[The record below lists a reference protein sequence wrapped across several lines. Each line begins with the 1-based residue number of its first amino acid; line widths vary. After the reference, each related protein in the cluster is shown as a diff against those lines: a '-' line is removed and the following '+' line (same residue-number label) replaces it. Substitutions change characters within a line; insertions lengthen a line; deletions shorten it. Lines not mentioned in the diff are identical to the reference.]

1 MNKKVS
7 KLKTLKQKQAKQQLS
22 DREKSAQQD
31 LKAQLQ
37 KQIDALN
44 FGNFKPEEAYTEAE
58 KKHVADLTEKLKK
71 EYSEQQITEAGRPNH
86 PTGEAG
92 RAMLERMNDSHG
104 PMTQW
109 ALSHLQFGEKDRVLD
124 IGCGGG
130 ACIARLSTMVK
141 DGTFV
146 GIDYAKTS
154 VEATRQF
161 NQALIDAGKLEV
173 IEASVSDMPFKDDT
187 FDKIVTVESYYFWP
201 DFETDMQEVY
211 RVLKPSGHFLL
222 IAEVY
227 DHVGLPQSVLDNIQA
242 YEMRNLDLD
251 GFIDVFEKTGF
262 ADIAIHVKPGER
274 WIAVEGIKAQEK

>member
-44 FGNFKPEEAYTEAE
+44 FGNLKPEETYTEAE

-173 IEASVSDMPFKDDT
+173 IEASVSDMPFADDT

-274 WIAVEGIKAQEK
+274 WIAVEGIKA

>member
-44 FGNFKPEEAYTEAE
+44 FGNLKPEETYTEVE

-109 ALSHLQFGEKDRVLD
+109 ALSHLQFGEKDWVLD

-173 IEASVSDMPFKDDT
+173 IEASVSDMPFADDT

-274 WIAVEGIKAQEK
+274 WIAVEGIKKA

>member
-7 KLKTLKQKQAKQQLS
+7 KLKTLKQKQAKSQLS
-22 DREKSAQQD
+22 DREKSVQQD
-31 LKAQLQ
+31 LKTQLQ

-161 NQALIDAGKLEV
+161 NQPLIDAGKLEV

-211 RVLKPSGHFLL
+211 RVLNPSGHFLL

-227 DHVGLPQSVLDNIQA
+227 DHAGLPQSVLDNIQA
-242 YEMRNLDLD
+242 YAMRNLGLD
-251 GFIDVFEKTGF
+251 RFVEVFEKTGF

>member
-1 MNKKVS
+1 MNKKAS
-7 KLKTLKQKQAKQQLS
+7 KLKKLKRKQKRQTLTDQEKKEKQALRS
-22 DREKSAQQD
+22 H
-31 LKAQLQ
+31 LQ

-44 FGNFKPEEAYTEAE
+44 FGNLKPEEDYTEAE
-58 KKHVADLTEKLKK
+58 RQHVADLTEKLRK

-86 PTGEAG
+86 PTGDAG

-109 ALSHLQFGEKDRVLD
+109 ALSHLQFNKGDRVLD

-130 ACIARLSTMVK
+130 ACLARLSTMVEN
-141 DGTFV
+141 GSFA

-154 VEATRQF
+154 VEATQQF

-173 IEASVSDMPFKDDT
+173 FEASVSNMPFKDDE

-201 DFETDMQEVY
+201 DFETDMREVY
-211 RVLKPSGHFLL
+211 RVLKSGGHFLL

-227 DHVGLPQSVLDNIQA
+227 DHEGLPQSVLDNIKA
-242 YEMRNLDLD
+242 YDMRNLNLD
-251 GFIDVFEKTGF
+251 GFVDVFEKTGF
-262 ADIAIHVKPGER
+262 ADIAIHVKPGKR
-274 WIAVEGIKAQEK
+274 WIAVEGVKA